1 MKKLIR
7 PISRAV
13 RNVFR
18 TIRDLL
24 SSKTRFVRIN
34 PCSKGKIVFFDKKN
48 AKFFSLLS
56 RGEGDSAVLDTI
68 FPKYV
73 YSLEGMLR
81 SDDIYTHYTS
91 ILDLKKRP
99 LIIDCGA
106 NIGASSYFLA
116 EEFPEALV
124 VGIELESNNA
134 KLAKKNNASKD
145 NVHILHAAIG
155 SERGAVEIENPE
167 EANKDSFRVN
177 ADVNPGKDSV
187 EMIPIS
193 DIEKLYPEAIPFI
206 VKIDIEGF
214 EDELFSKNTEWM
226 KEFYL
231 ITLEIHD
238 WMLPRKAV
246 SKNFFREHSKES
258 RDCYLRGDMVFSIK
272 N

>member
-18 TIRDLL
+18 AIRDLL
-24 SSKTRFVRIN
+24 SSKTRFLRIS
-34 PCSKGKIVFFDKKN
+34 PFSKGKIVFFDKKK
-48 AKFFSLLS
+48 AKFFSLFS
-56 RGEGDSAVLDTI
+56 RGEGDSSVLDAI

-81 SDDIYTHYTS
+81 SDDIYAHYSS
-91 ILDLKKRP
+91 ILALEKRP

-116 EEFPEALV
+116 DEFPEALV
-124 VGIELESNNA
+124 VGVELESNNA
-134 KLAKKNNASKD
+134 KLAKKNNTSKD
-145 NVHILHAAIG
+145 NVNILHAAIG
-155 SERGAVEIENPE
+155 SERGAVEIKNP

-187 EMIPIS
+187 EMITIS

-206 VKIDIEGF
+206 VKIDIDGF

-238 WMLPRKAV
+238 WMLPGKAV